1 MKTRT
6 LTCTLVLLVALP
18 LAGCGGSS
26 GGSGGSESKVLV
38 GAGSTLVAPLLAQWS
53 NDYAKKTGVTVTYG
67 AIGSGGGIA
76 QITARTVD
84 FGASDAPFT
93 PDQASACKDC
103 IQLPWALGA
112 TLASYNLKGAPAKL
126 KLSGPVLADI
136 FLGKITHWN
145 DPAIAKLNPGATL
158 PATTITPV
166 YRSDGSGDTYAFT
179 DYLAK
184 VSPEAKS
191 KLGVST
197 QVNFPKG
204 IGGKGNDGVAAV
216 LGRTN
221 GGIAYLG
228 ISYVF
233 GNKLDYALI
242 RNEAGKF
249 PVPGPDTITAAAN
262 AVNDDPVGQR
272 DLADEPA
279 GLGAG
284 CLPDLDLHVRPLP
297 DDVEQGEGAARL
309 HHLRDRA
316 RPEVRGEAAVRATP
330 RAGGLVGQERRS
342 LSSADPRN
350 HLDPTF
356 VTHGP
361 RPRREDRRSWLR
373 APLRPNRGS

>member
-53 NDYAKKTGVTVTYG
+53 SDYAKKTGVTVTYG

-93 PDQASACKDC
+93 PDQASSCKDC

-112 TLASYNLKGAPAKL
+112 TLVSYNLKGAPAKL

-158 PATTITPV
+158 PSTTITPI

-216 LGRTN
+216 
-221 GGIAYLG
+221 
-228 ISYVF
+228 
-233 GNKLDYALI
+233 D
-242 RNEAGKF
+242 
-249 PVPGPDTITAAAN
+249 
-262 AVNDDPVGQR
+262 
-272 DLADEPA
+272 
-279 GLGAG
+279 
-284 CLPDLDLHVRPLP
+284 RPY
-297 DDVEQGEGAARL
+297 ER
-309 HHLRDRA
+309 RDRL
-316 RPEVRGEAAVRATP
+316 P
-330 RAGGLVGQERRS
+330 RRS
-342 LSSADPRN
+342 RTCSATSSTTR
-350 HLDPTF
+350 
-356 VTHGP
+356 
-361 RPRREDRRSWLR
+361 
-373 APLRPNRGS
+373 